1 MTRMTANTE
10 NITSAKSIASL
21 IDCWKAEAARQN
33 ASPYGREF
41 RAEYGN
47 ATAEGVG
54 ASMYSDTHKDLHGV
68 RFVPC
73 YDSLEDLAKSYAR
86 LWAELEA
93 EAEAEA
99 KAEADR
105 KAEKAEARRLE
116 AEARKP
122 SPAFTIGDIIGAAL

>member
-1 MTRMTANTE
+1 MTANTFE
-10 NITSAKSIASL
+10 TLTSTKSIASL
-21 IDCWKAEAARQN
+21 IDCWTAEAARQN

-73 YDSLEDLAKSYAR
+73 YDSL
-86 LWAELEA
+86 WGQLEA
-93 EAEAEA
+93 EAAAEANA
-99 KAEADR
+99 KAEGEAR
-105 KAEKAEARRLE
+105 VAEARE
-116 AEARKP
+116 P
-122 SPAFTIGDIIGAAL
+122 SPAFTMADAFSALA

>member
-1 MTRMTANTE
+1 MTANTFE
-10 NITSAKSIASL
+10 TLTSTKSIASL
-21 IDCWKAEAARQN
+21 IDCWTAEAARQN

-73 YDSLEDLAKSYAR
+73 YDSLTGLAESYAR
-86 LWAELEA
+86 LWGQLEA
-93 EAEAEA
+93 EAAAEANA
-99 KAEADR
+99 KAEGEAR
-105 KAEKAEARRLE
+105 VAEARE
-116 AEARKP
+116 P
-122 SPAFTIGDIIGAAL
+122 SPAFTMADAFSALA